1 MKQSL
6 RLQDLMLYLNDKKS
20 FNLKEIMN
28 RYAISKST
36 ALRDVQAL
44 EEMGMPIY
52 STAGRYGCYNLLPN
66 RLLSPIIF
74 TIDEVHA
81 LYFAM
86 QTLNGYQSTP
96 FSLNIQRLKEK
107 FEGCISEERKK
118 KLQKM
123 EMIFSLGR
131 YQNQNECS
139 WLETILEMAI
149 DENGCEV
156 HYFKGDA
163 LRSYHVQFFDITSA
177 HGQWY
182 AAAYNFESNKPQ
194 VFRCDKLRSVKP
206 CNLYLAKPLSELLNT
221 SQAMFRDKEAITFQA
236 ELSNRGVDLFYKE
249 HYPSM
254 ELLQQQGRY
263 FIKGFYNKGEERF
276 IANYLMSYG
285 ETISS
290 IQPDSLKTLIL
301 KQLNSVT
308 KHFKSL

>member
-1 MKQSL
+1 
-6 RLQDLMLYLNDKKS
+6 
-20 FNLKEIMN
+20 
-28 RYAISKST
+28 
-36 ALRDVQAL
+36 
-44 EEMGMPIY
+44 
-52 STAGRYGCYNLLPN
+52 
-66 RLLSPIIF
+66 
-74 TIDEVHA
+74 
-81 LYFAM
+81 
-86 QTLNGYQSTP
+86 
-96 FSLNIQRLKEK
+96 
-107 FEGCISEERKK
+107 
-118 KLQKM
+118 
-123 EMIFSLGR
+123 
-131 YQNQNECS
+131 
-139 WLETILEMAI
+139 
-149 DENGCEV
+149 
-156 HYFKGDA
+156 
-163 LRSYHVQFFDITSA
+163 
-177 HGQWY
+177 
-182 AAAYNFESNKPQ
+182 
-194 VFRCDKLRSVKP
+194 VKP